1 MNSHLT
7 LYLATAH
14 TDELVR
20 QAKAAKSLGGNERD
34 AGEHSHPRGAPV
46 AENPE

>member
-14 TDELVR
+14 ADELVR
-20 QAKAAKSLGGNERD
+20 QAKAARSLGGNERG
-34 AGEHSHPRGAPV
+34 AGERSHPRETPD